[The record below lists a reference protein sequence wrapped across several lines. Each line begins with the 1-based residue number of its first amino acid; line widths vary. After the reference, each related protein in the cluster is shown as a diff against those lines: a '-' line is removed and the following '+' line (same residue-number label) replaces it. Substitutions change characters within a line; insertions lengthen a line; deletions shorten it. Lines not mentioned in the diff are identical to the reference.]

1 MTDIS
6 RRDFARWSG
15 AALALGLVSRSTLSA
30 AAGTAN
36 PRAATG
42 MSIEDRLAPIDP
54 ELRPAARQ
62 MLSLGM
68 PPLSAA
74 TLHRG
79 PTGAGPP
86 PAPLLPDI
94 KVAERQI
101 AAQGALPTVTVYVV
115 NADPAKRRPA
125 ILHTH
130 GGGFI
135 VGAAKGELRYLQETA
150 RDLDCVIVTVEY
162 RLAPETRYTGSTED
176 NYAGLKWL
184 HSHADELGV
193 DRARIALMGESAGGG
208 HAAILAIRARD
219 RGEIPLAFQALVYP
233 MLDDRTGSTAPI
245 PSYIATVGWS
255 PPENR
260 FGWQSF
266 LGMAPGGANVPVAA
280 VPARTKNLA
289 GLPPAFIGVGG
300 SDLFADEDMEYARRL
315 TRADVPTELLVVPR
329 AFHGFDR
336 VAPDTT
342 LAQRFTKA
350 KLNALRRAFGQPV
363 VI

>member
-1 MTDIS
+1 MAELS
-6 RRDFARWSG
+6 RRQFGRLGGS
-15 AALALGLVSRSTLSA
+15 ALAFALAGQGIVGV
-30 AAGTAN
+30 AAGSAN
-36 PRAATG
+36 APAA
-42 MSIEDRLAPIDP
+42 SIDQRLAPIDP
-54 ELRPAARQ
+54 ELRPAAKQ

-79 PTGAGPP
+79 PAGTGGPP
-86 PAPLLPDI
+86 AELLSGI
-94 KVAERQI
+94 KVTEQHVP
-101 AAQGALPTVTVYVV
+101 AQGSLPGVTVYVV
-115 NADPAKRRPA
+115 NADPSKRRPA

-135 VGAAKGELRYLQETA
+135 VGSAKGELRYLQETA

-162 RLAPETRYTGSTED
+162 RLAPETRFTGSTED

-184 HSHADELGV
+184 YSHAEELGV
-193 DRARIALMGESAGGG
+193 DRTRIALMGESAGGG

-219 RGEIPLAFQALVYP
+219 RGEIPVAFQALVYP
-233 MLDDRTGSTAPI
+233 MLDDRTGSAMPI
-245 PSYIATVGWS
+245 PPYIATVGWS

-260 FGWQSF
+260 FGWRSF
-266 LGMAPGGANVPVAA
+266 LGVEPGGANVPAAA
-280 VPARTKNLA
+280 VPARLKNLA

-300 SDLFADEDMEYARRL
+300 VDLFAVEDMEYARRL
-315 TRADVPTELLVVPR
+315 TLANVPTELLVIPR

-336 VAPDTT
+336 VAPETS
-342 LAQRFTKA
+342 LARLFTKA